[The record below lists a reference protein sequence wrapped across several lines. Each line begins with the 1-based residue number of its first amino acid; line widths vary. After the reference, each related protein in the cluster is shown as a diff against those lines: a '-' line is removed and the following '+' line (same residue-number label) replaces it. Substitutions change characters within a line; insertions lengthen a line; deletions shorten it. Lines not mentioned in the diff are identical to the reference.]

1 MVDLAACAEEMWA
14 CDRPGSYMAEL
25 TRRLCHESGF
35 EPRVACRFA
44 NYLLLLQHVE
54 SGRSVALLPAL
65 AVAASHAVV
74 TRELT
79 TPVHRNVAVV
89 VRRGSAPRAAVDA
102 VVEALLDHP
111 VIPALAANDPG
122 P

>member
-1 MVDLAACAEEMWA
+1 
-14 CDRPGSYMAEL
+14 
-25 TRRLCHESGF
+25 
-35 EPRVACRFA
+35 VACRFA

-65 AVAASHAVV
+65 AVARSHAVV

-102 VVEALLDHP
+102 VVDALLDHP
-111 VIPALAANDPG
+111 AIPALAADDPG
-122 P
+122 QGTGPRSRST

>member
-1 MVDLAACAEEMWA
+1 
-14 CDRPGSYMAEL
+14 
-25 TRRLCHESGF
+25 
-35 EPRVACRFA
+35 VACRFA

-54 SGRSVALLPAL
+54 SGGSVALLPAL
-65 AVAASHAVV
+65 AVARNHAVV

-89 VRRGSAPRAAVDA
+89 VRRGSARRAAVDA

-111 VIPALAANDPG
+111 AIPALAADGLRQGAEPRSRST
-122 P
+122 

>member
-1 MVDLAACAEEMWA
+1 
-14 CDRPGSYMAEL
+14 MAEL

-35 EPRVACRFA
+35 EPQVACRFA

-54 SGRSVALLPAL
+54 SGRSIALLPAL
-65 AVAASHAVV
+65 AVAPSHAVV

-79 TPVHRNVAVV
+79 TPVHRNVAIV

-111 VIPALAANDPG
+111 AIPALTTPRPDG
-122 P
+122 HR